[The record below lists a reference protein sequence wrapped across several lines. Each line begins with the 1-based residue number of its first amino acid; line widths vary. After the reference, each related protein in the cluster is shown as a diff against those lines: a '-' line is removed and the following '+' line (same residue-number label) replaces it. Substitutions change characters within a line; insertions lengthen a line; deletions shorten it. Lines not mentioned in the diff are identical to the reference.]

1 MARQWFW
8 LVGLLLLG
16 ASGVSAF
23 PAVTLDAVEL
33 RPSMGEAPP
42 LEVLAKGTELEV
54 ALCFAR
60 GAYCA
65 VEVDGQP
72 GFVRGDGL
80 RRLEGGD
87 RRSLA
92 ETEAER
98 WSKLDQSGPSL
109 LLDPTTMI
117 VAWGDSLTAGA
128 GATPGQSYPDIAES
142 LFAFQRDIANEG
154 IGGQTSTAIAAR
166 MNAVEMRVTVE
177 GNALPPSGP
186 VRITERNVTP
196 ITNQGPASMAVRLCD
211 TEGRLSAATEDG
223 GKTYSYLFNRAV
235 SGDAVPCPAAS
246 LVTFVEGERM
256 RPRTAW
262 LWLGRNGAA
271 DGHTIA
277 GDIAAAVASLGHQ
290 RFLVGSVLTSAA
302 DSEEARK
309 SWLALNSQLR
319 ETYGARYVDVFGA
332 LIAAGDGSASDAAD
346 IAANIVPSSLRSDAI
361 HLNARGYAIVA
372 QAFHDATVAV
382 LD

>member
-1 MARQWFW
+1 MARRWFW
-8 LVGLLLLG
+8 LVGLMLLG
-16 ASGVSAF
+16 VPEVSAF

-33 RPSMGEAPP
+33 RPSMGEAAA
-42 LEVLAKGTELEV
+42 LTIVAKGTEVEV
-54 ALCFAR
+54 SVCFQR

-65 VEVDGQP
+65 VEVGGQP

-80 RRLEGGD
+80 RRVDGGD
-87 RRSLA
+87 KRSLA

-98 WSKLDQSGPSL
+98 WSKLDQVRPSL

-128 GATPGQSYPDIAES
+128 GVTSGQSYPDVAES

-166 MNAVEMRVTVE
+166 MNAIEMQVSVD

-223 GKTYSYLFNRAV
+223 GKTYSYVFSRAV
-235 SGDAVPCPAAS
+235 SGDAVPCPAGS
-246 LVTFVEGERM
+246 VVTFLEGERM
-256 RPRTAW
+256 RLRTAW

-302 DSEEARK
+302 DSEEARR
-309 SWLALNSQLR
+309 SWLALNAELR
-319 ETYGARYVDVFGA
+319 KTYGARYVDVLSA
-332 LIAAGDGSASDAAD
+332 LFAAADGSDSDAAD
-346 IAANIVPSSLRSDAI
+346 VRANIVPSSLRSDAA
-361 HLNARGYAIVA
+361 HLNAKGYAIVA